1 MEVGPI
7 AAEHLMT
14 MAENCRKLS
23 FLKIKGYR
31 VENCYQLKPSGKYF
45 RHLSNLSLKF
55 HNLCDG
61 SHDQYGQQ
69 SNRHSPEIFSSVQA
83 LVTSG
88 LLTFT
93 WTCLTSS
100 MISIFKTLCP
110 EATLWISRVLVSLA
124 LKSYPYHLIR
134 LTGFSTDWNIFT
146 LSQFLSGRIWFCV
159 ARSKIWFCAALSKIL
174 FFAARIGGSIYHY
187 M

>member
-69 SNRHSPEIFSSVQA
+69 SNRHSPEMIDFF
-83 LVTSG
+83 LGSG
-88 LLTFT
+88 VSNLRTVDIHMNVSHFLNDIY
-93 WTCLTSS
+93 LQN
-100 MISIFKTLCP
+100 
-110 EATLWISRVLVSLA
+110 LVSRSNIVNLQS
-124 LKSYPYHLIR
+124 LS
-134 LTGFSTDWNIFT
+134 LTGPEILPLSSDSVDW
-146 LSQFLSGRIWFCV
+146 
-159 ARSKIWFCAALSKIL
+159 IL
-174 FFAARIGGSIYHY
+174 NRLEHIHT
-187 M
+187 